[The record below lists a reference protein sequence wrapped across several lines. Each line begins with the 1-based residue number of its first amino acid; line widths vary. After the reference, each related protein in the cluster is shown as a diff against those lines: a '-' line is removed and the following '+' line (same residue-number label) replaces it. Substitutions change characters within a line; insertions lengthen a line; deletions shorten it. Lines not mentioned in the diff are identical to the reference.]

1 MFGTFSEV
9 EYAKNLSRLA
19 ASVKPAL
26 TEEVIFNLL
35 SNKCNVFTFI

>member
-1 MFGTFSEV
+1 MFASFLEV

-26 TEEVIFNLL
+26 TEEVSF
-35 SNKCNVFTFI
+35 